1 MVYDITR
8 PPTFKGV
15 ERWKYDIESKVFLDG
30 DKPIPCVLL
39 ANKCDLADK
48 INKSN
53 DEMNE
58 YCRENGFAGWF
69 ETSAKEN
76 TNIHEAVRFLVEK
89 ILENQ
94 NNMQDTEEHSEALN
108 LEDVSDKNGKKK
120 SGCC

>member
-1 MVYDITR
+1 MSR
-8 PPTFKGV
+8 V
-15 ERWKYDIESKVFLDG
+15 EHAQMGAS
-30 DKPIPCVLL
+30 
-39 ANKCDLADK
+39 
-48 INKSN
+48 
-53 DEMNE
+53 
-58 YCRENGFAGWF
+58 RENGFAGWF

-108 LEDVSDKNGKKK
+108 LEDVSNKNGKKK